1 MFVPSRLSAV
11 SGEFEDAAVERAFR
25 DDSFP
30 EAARQARLLF
40 AMSTLLNTLFLTSD
54 WRFHGTPHFFVAIPA
69 RSVVIAIA
77 VIAFL
82 GARRCIRFAALQ
94 RWLVA
99 WQWITGLA
107 VGALVTSRSDI
118 ALFVVIMLPSIFYL
132 VVPAGFTW
140 TAIGGIGASV
150 TMLLCYVLPDVAH
163 SNALGLVLA
172 MIMLNCALLLVV
184 TRSNRMRRMEWSAIR
199 AERQARARL
208 AESQRML
215 EAVFASLPIPLIV
228 GNVADGR
235 IICANAAAQD
245 YFGPKGDAAS
255 RSLADIRMD
264 LIERARFRRLLAEE
278 RPVSGFEASVRASDG
293 TKRDLLIS
301 AASVDGGGVASVVIS
316 GVDITERKAAVARL
330 ERLARTDALTGV
342 ANRSHLFACA
352 TAEIRRAARYRRALS
367 VLMVDL
373 DHFKR
378 VNDEFGHAVGDV
390 VLVEF
395 AQICGRLLRA
405 EDLIA
410 RYGGEEFVALLPETD
425 GQGALAVAE
434 RLRDAASQI
443 RIAVAPAS
451 RRVTVSIGVAS
462 LRPGETAIETVL
474 ARADEAL
481 YDAKAAGRDRIVVA
495 PPATEGQAA

>member
-25 DDSFP
+25 DDAFP

-40 AMSTLLNTLFLTSD
+40 AMSTLLNTLFLASD
-54 WRFHGTPHFFVAIPA
+54 WRFHGTPHFFVAFPA
-69 RSVVIAIA
+69 RGVVIAVAIIA
-77 VIAFL
+77 LF
-82 GARRCIRFAALQ
+82 GAQRCIRFASLQ

-99 WQWITGLA
+99 WEWITALA

-163 SNALGLVLA
+163 SNVLGLVLA
-172 MIMLNCALLLVV
+172 MVMLNCALLLVV

-208 AESQRML
+208 SESQRML

-228 GNVADGR
+228 GDLADGR
-235 IICANAAAQD
+235 VICANAAARD
-245 YFGPKGDAAS
+245 YFGAKVDAEN
-255 RSLADIRMD
+255 RNLADIRMD
-264 LIERARFRRLLAEE
+264 PIERAQFRRLLAEG
-278 RPVSGFEASVRASDG
+278 RPVSGFEASVRAPDG
-293 TKRDLLIS
+293 TRRDLLIS

-316 GVDITERKAAVARL
+316 GVDITERKAAEARL

-352 TAEIRRAARYRRALS
+352 TAEIRRAARYRRPLS

-378 VNDEFGHAVGDV
+378 VNDEFGHAVGDA
-390 VLVEF
+390 VLAEF
-395 AQICGRLLRA
+395 AQFCVRLLRA
-405 EDLIA
+405 DDVIA

-434 RLRDAASQI
+434 RLREAAAQI
-443 RIAVAPAS
+443 RIAPAPAS

-462 LRPGETAIETVL
+462 LLPGEAAIETVL

-481 YDAKAAGRDRIVVA
+481 YDAKAAGRDRIVMA